1 MHWIDPESLSPVK
14 SAVARFLFNPRGDA
28 DGMLLANGTEA
39 HFPPHLS
46 VKVLKTIHP
55 GDAVTLYGVK
65 PRAAE
70 MIACI
75 AIESAKGDRIDDTGP
90 PSKAKKRKHG
100 NKNGGAGDGDGNV
113 ARVEVE
119 DTIERQLHGP
129 KGEVRG
135 VLLSSGRIVRFSPHA
150 ADGARTLLK
159 AGAVLAVR
167 GEARS
172 VSDTEVIEARAWGK
186 SKSRMKPLP
195 PKPHP

>member
-14 SAVARFLFNPRGDA
+14 SKVVRFLFNPRGDA

-46 VKVLKTIHP
+46 VKVLKAIHP
-55 GDAVTLYGVK
+55 GDAVTLYGLK
-65 PRAAE
+65 PRAAQ

-75 AIESAKGDRIDDTGP
+75 AIESAAGVRIDDTGP
-90 PSKAKKRKHG
+90 PAKAKNKHG
-100 NKNGGAGDGDGNV
+100 KKPADGARDRDDGV

-119 DTIERQLHGP
+119 ETIERQLHGP

-135 VLLSSGRIVRFSPHA
+135 LLLSSGRIVRFPPHA

-167 GEARS
+167 GEART
-172 VSDTEVIEARAWGK
+172 VSDTKVIEARAWGK
-186 SKSRMKPLP
+186 TKSRMKSLP
-195 PKPHP
+195 PKSHP